1 MEYNQLINE
10 LTDFRNS
17 RGWNKYHTLPAL
29 ARAVGIEAGEL
40 NELFLWQ
47 MDDKDQF
54 SEKQLHDMELE
65 LADILTYCYYMCDKL
80 GVKRMTLFRKSLIS
94 TKSVIG
100 NLIKSSRK
108 VLAYGRFRIPNH

>member
-1 MEYNQLINE
+1 MVEYNQLINE

-80 GVKRMTLFRKSLIS
+80 GVK
-94 TKSVIG
+94 
-100 NLIKSSRK
+100 
-108 VLAYGRFRIPNH
+108 PNDIVQEKLDINKKRHWKFDQK